1 MKTPTLPLA
10 PPVEEEVAEEETVEE
25 EALVA
30 PNLLLHP
37 RSLLLQLQPPR
48 LTEKSKP

>member
-30 PNLLLHP
+30 PNLLPLPH
-37 RSLLLQLQPPR
+37 SLLPQLQP
-48 LTEKSKP
+48 LCLAEKSKP